1 MKVNENFAKFLTH
14 ATGVNT
20 AMSATV
26 YIALLVVTANVVS
39 IVVFKDVVMKA
50 NYEIVN
56 EN

>member
-1 MKVNENFAKFLTH
+1 MKVNKNFAKFLTH
-14 ATGVNT
+14 ATGVNI
-20 AMSATV
+20 AISATV

-39 IVVFKDVVMKA
+39 IVVFKDVVIKA